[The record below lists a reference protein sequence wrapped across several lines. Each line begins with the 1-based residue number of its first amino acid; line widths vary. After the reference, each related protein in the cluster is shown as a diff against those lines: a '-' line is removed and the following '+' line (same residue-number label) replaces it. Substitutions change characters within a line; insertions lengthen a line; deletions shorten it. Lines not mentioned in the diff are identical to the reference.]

1 LMSITALRP
10 RTPTI
15 HVSYVGAVGRYIAR
29 RGLAPGPLYE
39 RFGWTVASVD
49 EGQIRVPLADFFSLL
64 DAAAQYAND
73 RHIGL
78 HIYEHLDFA
87 DLGLLGF
94 ALLSAEDVGCALR
107 TLMRYGAIYQ
117 DCDEGQLLTE
127 RDYAHLF
134 YRVNC
139 PSLPPSRHD
148 SDMSIAFTV
157 FFLRKVVTPSW
168 APIAV
173 QLQHPV
179 PAADLRDEYE
189 RIFRCRVSFGGA
201 TNQVTMPSSIL
212 AAPIRSSDKRLFDVI
227 ERHLRLLQ
235 EQSPLEGSLA
245 QRVEAAIMLRL
256 STGPPSQ
263 EAVAH
268 ALGLSPRDLQRELG
282 ANSLRFNELLDVA
295 RKELATRLL
304 VTTTRSLAE
313 ITYLLGY
320 SEETAF
326 IRAFRR
332 WMNCTP
338 GDYRRSTRQFTP
350 RSSMHAQ

>member
-1 LMSITALRP
+1 MSTPASRS

-29 RGLAPGPLYE
+29 HGLEPGPLYE
-39 RFGWTVASVD
+39 RYGWTADSVD
-49 EGQIRVPLADFFSLL
+49 EGQTRVRLADFFSLL
-64 DAAAQYAND
+64 DAAADYAND
-73 RHIGL
+73 RHLGL

-94 ALLSAEDVGCALR
+94 ALLSATDVGSALR
-107 TLMRYGAIYQ
+107 TLMRYGAIFQ
-117 DCDEGQLLTE
+117 DCDDGQLLIE
-127 RDYAHLF
+127 RDYVHLF
-134 YRVNC
+134 YRVNST
-139 PSLPPSRHD
+139 SLPPSRHD
-148 SDMSIAFTV
+148 SDMSTAFTV
-157 FFLRKVVTPSW
+157 FFLRKVVNASW

-173 QLQHPV
+173 QLQHPT
-179 PAADLRDEYE
+179 PAPDLRSEYE
-189 RIFRCRVSFGGA
+189 RVFQCPVSFGGA
-201 TNQVTMPSSIL
+201 TNLVTMPSSIL

-245 QRVEAAIMLRL
+245 QKIEGAIIQRLAA
-256 STGPPSQ
+256 GPPSQ
-263 EAVAH
+263 EAVAE
-268 ALGLSPRDLQRELG
+268 ALGLSPRDLQRELA

-304 VTTTRSLAE
+304 VTTTSSLAE

-338 GDYRRSTRQFTP
+338 GDYRRSTKR
-350 RSSMHAQ
+350 AAGN

>member
-1 LMSITALRP
+1 MSIAALRS

-29 RGLAPGPLYE
+29 RGLEPGRLYG
-39 RFGWTVASVD
+39 RYGWTADSVD
-49 EGQIRVPLADFFSLL
+49 EGQMRVRLADFFSLL
-64 DAAAQYAND
+64 DAAADYAND
-73 RHIGL
+73 PHLGL

-94 ALLSAEDVGCALR
+94 ALLSATDVGSALR
-107 TLMRYGAIYQ
+107 TLMRYGAIFQ
-117 DCDEGQLLTE
+117 DCDDGQLLTE

-134 YRVNC
+134 YRVSSS
-139 PSLPPSRHD
+139 SLPPSRHD
-148 SDMSIAFTV
+148 SDMSTAFTV
-157 FFLRKVVTPSW
+157 FFLRKVVNPSW

-173 QLQHPV
+173 QLQHPT
-179 PAADLRDEYE
+179 PTLDLRSEYE
-189 RIFRCRVSFGGA
+189 RVFQCPVSFGGA
-201 TNQVTMPSSIL
+201 TNLLTMPSSIL
-212 AAPIRSSDKRLFDVI
+212 AAPIQSSDKRLFDVI

-245 QRVEAAIMLRL
+245 QRVGGAIIQRL

-263 EAVAH
+263 EAVAD
-268 ALGLSPRDLQRELG
+268 ALGMSPRDLQRELA
-282 ANSLRFNELLDVA
+282 ANSLRFNELLEVA

-338 GDYRRSTRQFTP
+338 GDYRRSTKR
-350 RSSMHAQ
+350 AAGN

>member
-1 LMSITALRP
+1 MSITALRS

-15 HVSYVGAVGRYIAR
+15 HVSYVGAVGRYVAR
-29 RGLAPGPLYE
+29 RGLAPDCLYS
-39 RFGWTVASVD
+39 RFGWTTANVD

-64 DAAAQYAND
+64 DAAADHVND
-73 RHIGL
+73 PHLGL

-94 ALLSAEDVGCALR
+94 ALLSAEDVGSALR
-107 TLMRYGAIYQ
+107 TLMRYGAIFQ
-117 DCDEGQLLTE
+117 DCDDGQLLTE
-127 RDYAHLF
+127 RDYAYLF
-134 YRVNC
+134 YRV
-139 PSLPPSRHD
+139 SSAALPPSRHD
-148 SDMSIAFTV
+148 SDMSTAFSV
-157 FFLRKVVTPSW
+157 FFLRKVVSPSW
-168 APIAV
+168 APLAV
-173 QLQHPV
+173 QLQHPN
-179 PAADLRDEYE
+179 PSPDLREEYE
-189 RIFRCRVSFGGA
+189 RVFQCPVSFGGA
-201 TNQVTMPSSIL
+201 TNLMTMPSSIL
-212 AAPIRSSDKRLFDVI
+212 AAPIQSSDKRLFHVI

-263 EAVAH
+263 EAVAN
-268 ALGLSPRDLQRELG
+268 ALGLSARDLQRELA
-282 ANSLRFNELLDVA
+282 ANSLRFNELLDAA

-304 VTTTRSLAE
+304 VTTTRSLAD

-332 WMNCTP
+332 WMSCTP
-338 GDYRRSTRQFTP
+338 GDYRRSTRQATP
-350 RSSMHAQ
+350 ARAMT